1 MVLLKKLGNFCRTL
15 EMSLI
20 NCEISLVLTWPDIY
34 VLFNN
39 AKPTTF
45 GITDIKFYVPVATSS
60 NQDIEKLLQ
69 QLKFDQKR
77 TINQNKYQSK
87 ISIQAPKQFS
97 DFLIDPSFQGVNRL
111 FVLSFENT
119 AYITVH
125 TKY

>member
-45 GITDIKFYVPVATSS
+45 GITDIKFYIPVVTSS

-69 QLKFDQKR
+69 LLKSDYKR
-77 TINQNKYQSK
+77 TIN
-87 ISIQAPKQFS
+87 
-97 DFLIDPSFQGVNRL
+97 
-111 FVLSFENT
+111 
-119 AYITVH
+119 
-125 TKY
+125 